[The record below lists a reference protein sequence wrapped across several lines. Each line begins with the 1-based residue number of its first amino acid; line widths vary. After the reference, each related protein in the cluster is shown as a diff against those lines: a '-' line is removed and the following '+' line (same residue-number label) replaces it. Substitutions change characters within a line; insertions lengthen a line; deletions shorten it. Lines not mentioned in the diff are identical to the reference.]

1 MSEMHRKM
9 LIFLQIVL
17 MKYVR
22 IWHWFMDFI
31 FVEDN
36 PGKTDGEKELNN

>member
-22 IWHWFMDFI
+22 IWHWFMDFM
-31 FVEDN
+31 FWW
-36 PGKTDGEKELNN
+36 TEKRTEVPLSIMTG